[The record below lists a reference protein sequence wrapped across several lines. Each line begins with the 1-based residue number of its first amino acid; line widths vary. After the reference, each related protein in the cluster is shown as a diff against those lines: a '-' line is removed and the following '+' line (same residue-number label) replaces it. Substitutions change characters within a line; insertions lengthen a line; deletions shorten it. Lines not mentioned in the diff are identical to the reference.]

1 MAAYVIV
8 QETIHDPDTFAT
20 YAAQAPATLEG
31 TGAKMLVRGGELT
44 KLEGD
49 WPHNL
54 VVVIEFPSRD
64 VAEGW
69 YHSEAYSAIRPL
81 RHKSAVSNF
90 VIVDGV

>member
-31 TGAKMLVRGGELT
+31 TGAKMLVRGGALS

-49 WPHNL
+49 WPHET
-54 VVVIEFPSRD
+54 VIVIEFPTRAA
-64 VAEGW
+64 AEGW
-69 YHSEAYSAIRPL
+69 YNSAAYSAIRPL
-81 RHKSAVSNF
+81 RNKSATSNF